1 MWCQGS
7 VRGHVVYGQLE
18 VCVVAGVSKMLCS
31 VWTIGGQ
38 CGVRGQ

>member
-1 MWCQGS
+1 M
-7 VRGHVVYGQLE
+7 YEQLE
-18 VCVVAGVSKMLCS
+18 VSVVSGVSKMLCS